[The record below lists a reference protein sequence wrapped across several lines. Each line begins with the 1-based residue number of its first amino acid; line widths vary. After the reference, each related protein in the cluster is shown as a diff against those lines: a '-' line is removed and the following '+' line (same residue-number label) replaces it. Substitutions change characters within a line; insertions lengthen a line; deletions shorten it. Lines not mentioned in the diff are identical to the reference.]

1 MPPRRASRGD
11 LRDGSVEVAIVDAVG
26 RLLADRSI
34 EDVAVSDVLGEAGVS
49 RATFYFYFE
58 SKHAVV
64 AALFERVLGEVYAEF
79 ERHWLEV
86 DAAAGD
92 AAESLHV
99 ALSAVYRVFL
109 AHGPVLRTVAR
120 AYPEQPELARA
131 FEGVMDRLIA
141 GAAAKIEADRGGG
154 RRAGRPRRR
163 RAGLHPGVDERAVL
177 LRPLAAAGPGVVLRG
192 GHDRVAGAGLGL
204 GHLPAGLSGRPARP
218 PGREASRGG
227 RGGGHRPAWRRPR
240 VRPGEI
246 GPRPGA

>member
-141 GAAAKIEADRGGG
+141 GAAAKIEADRAAGVAP
-154 RRAGRPRRR
+154 AGRD
-163 RAGLHPGVDERAVL
+163 AGELASTLVWMNERCFYVHS
-177 LRPLAAAGPGVVLRG
+177 LRPDRGWSSAEAMTGSLAQVWASAIY
-192 GHDRVAGAGLGL
+192 
-204 GHLPAGLSGRPARP
+204 RPA
-218 PGREASRGG
+218 
-227 RGGGHRPAWRRPR
+227 
-240 VRPGEI
+240 
-246 GPRPGA
+246 